1 MSRLVAAF
9 DRARGQG
16 RLALIPFLTV
26 GYPDVSATPDLVSAV
41 VAGGAD
47 IVELGVPFSDPLADG
62 ATIQKASAAALGQGV
77 TLLTCLETAGTLRRR
92 GVDAPLVL
100 MGYYNPFLAYGLERF
115 ARDAARQ
122 GVDGVIVADLPPEE
136 AEPFHGL
143 CRAQGLDMVF
153 LLSPTSTDARVRRV
167 CRLASGF
174 IYCVSLTG
182 VTGARQ
188 EMSSAVADLI
198 RRIRGHTTLP
208 LAVGFGISTPEHV
221 RAVAGLADGAIVG
234 SALLDAIGGAAPAER
249 AAAARAFVAHLA
261 SAARIARP

>member
-1 MSRLVAAF
+1 MSRLAAAF
-9 DRARGQG
+9 DRARSQG
-16 RLALIPFLTV
+16 RVALIPFLTV

-77 TLLTCLETAGTLRRR
+77 TLLTCLETAGAVRRR

-100 MGYYNPFLAYGLERF
+100 MGYYNPFLSYGLERF

-136 AEPFHGL
+136 AEPFHRL

-153 LLSPTSTDARVRRV
+153 LLAPTSTDERVAHV

-188 EMSSAVADLI
+188 EMSGAVADLV
-198 RRIRGHTTLP
+198 RRIRGHTALP
-208 LAVGFGISTPEHV
+208 LAIGFGVSTPEHV

-234 SALLDAIGGAAPAER
+234 SALLDAIGRAGPAGR
-249 AAAARAFVAHLA
+249 AEAARAFVANLA
-261 SAARIARP
+261 GATRLSRT